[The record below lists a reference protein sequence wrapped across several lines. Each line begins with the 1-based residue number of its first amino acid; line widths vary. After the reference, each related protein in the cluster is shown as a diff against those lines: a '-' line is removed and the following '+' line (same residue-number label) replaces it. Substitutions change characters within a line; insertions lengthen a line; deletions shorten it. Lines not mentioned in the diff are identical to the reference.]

1 MKHLLILLLGAL
13 SLMAC
18 ESSATEEACIK
29 IYEDGI
35 QEVNVARSHKELSD
49 ISFKVNTEIMQI
61 ANGPAGEE
69 KLSAKGSQALQN
81 AQHEFFRAIERRG
94 RQLMPQK

>member
-13 SLMAC
+13 TFMAC
-18 ESSATEEACIK
+18 ESSATEEACVK
-29 IYEDGI
+29 IYEEGI
-35 QEVNVARSHKELSD
+35 QEVNAASSHKELSD
-49 ISFKVNTEIMQI
+49 ISLKVNTEIMQI

-69 KLSAKGSQALQN
+69 AMTAKGSQALQN

-94 RQLMPQK
+94 RQLMPQ